1 MEDVSL
7 THAKDNLEEL
17 IERAARGEDIRI
29 TDAKLGTVRLTL
41 VGIPDGRCDAGWV
54 TRETPRPIVHLM
66 CGFVAGGKTTLAR
79 QLAAELPA
87 LRFSRD
93 EWMIRL
99 YGLSYDDPRYVERL
113 DPCTELIW
121 DVAVEALRLGVNV
134 ILDWNH
140 WSRQR
145 RADAFDRA
153 RTAGFDAVVHFL
165 DVPIDTAIQR
175 ARHRLSTPPADAHR
189 IDEAAVRHFA
199 TIFEPPTD
207 DEGLQIIRHV

>member
-17 IERAARGEDIRI
+17 IERVARGEDVRI
-29 TDAKLGTVRLTL
+29 TDARLGTARLTL
-41 VGIPDGRCDAGWV
+41 VAAPDGSCDAGSV
-54 TRETPRPIVHLM
+54 TRGAPRPIVHLM
-66 CGFVAGGKTTLAR
+66 CGLVGAGKTTLAR
-79 QLAAELPA
+79 QLAAELPG

-99 YGLSYDDPRYVERL
+99 YGLSYDDPRYVEHL

-145 RADAFDRA
+145 RAEALARA

-165 DVPIDTAIQR
+165 DVPIDTAMR
-175 ARHRLSTPPADAHR
+175 RTRHRSSTRPADAHR
-189 IDEAAVRHFA
+189 IDGAAVQHFA
-199 TIFEPPTD
+199 MIFEQPAD
-207 DEGLQIIRHV
+207 DEGLHIVRHV